1 MNVCSEKCFKSLCM
15 DLVFMLNDILI
26 SDIGK
31 SLLPSQQAV
40 SQWKLSGGVSELVLS
55 RAYLKFFAN
64 AKQPLESLK
73 FCLEFLDFPDNEDV
87 WYWHK
92 YLITRELKS
101 IHHAA

>member
-1 MNVCSEKCFKSLCM
+1 MINNRSEKCFKLLCM
-15 DLVFMLNDILI
+15 DLVFMLNDILV

-40 SQWKLSGGVSELVLS
+40 SQWKCAGGVSELVLS
-55 RAYLKFFAN
+55 RAYLRFFAN

-73 FCLEFLDFPDNEDV
+73 FCLEFLDFPDSEDV

-92 YLITRELKS
+92 YLITRELK
-101 IHHAA
+101 